1 MVERRACAWCRGGIR
16 ETSRVDARYCSK
28 RCRQAGHR
36 ASIRRVEL
44 EATDRPLRLAYA
56 DPPYPGNAARFY
68 GDHPDFA
75 GEVDHAELLSRLA
88 TYDGWALS
96 TSAAAVPAIAALCVA
111 QDLGVRI
118 AIWVRP
124 PRPHATARILTG
136 YEAVFVRP
144 ARRVVADIDRRVV
157 ADVDRPVAPVDERP
171 VAPVDERPVDQT
183 RSERVARIPLL
194 RVTDVLVGVDARP
207 RPTLPSAVVG
217 MKPPAF
223 CEWIFRLLGA
233 LPGDTLDD
241 LYPGSGLVGRSWRL
255 YTSGSAGV
263 DASPAATSDA
273 SRIATVAG

>member
-1 MVERRACAWCRGGIR
+1 MVRRACGWCRGGIP
-16 ETSRVDARYCSK
+16 ETARVDARHCST
-28 RCRQAGHR
+28 RCRQAAHR

-56 DPPYPGNAARFY
+56 DPPYPGKAMLYR
-68 GDHPDFA
+68 DHPDYA
-75 GEVDHAELLSRLA
+75 GEVDHAVLLSRLA
-88 TYDGWALS
+88 RYDGWALS
-96 TSAAAVPAIAALCVA
+96 TSAAAVPVIAALCVA
-111 QDLGVRI
+111 QDLEPRL

-136 YEAVFVRP
+136 FEAVLFVP
-144 ARRVVADIDRRVV
+144 ARRVIMPGGRRRR
-157 ADVDRPVAPVDERP
+157 DHRLVDLPVAPAGDR
-171 VAPVDERPVDQT
+171 A
-183 RSERVARIPLL
+183 VARIPLL
-194 RVTDVLVGVDARP
+194 RVTDVLVGVAPRA
-207 RPTLPSAVVG
+207 RPTLPTSIVG

-273 SRIATVAG
+273 SRVATAAG